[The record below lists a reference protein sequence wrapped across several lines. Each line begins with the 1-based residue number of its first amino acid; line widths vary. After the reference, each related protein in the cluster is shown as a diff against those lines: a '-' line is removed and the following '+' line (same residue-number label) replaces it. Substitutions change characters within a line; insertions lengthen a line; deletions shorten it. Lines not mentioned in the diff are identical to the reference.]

1 MWTCLHSLECLKG
14 SLLSWPVTI
23 ICQNSDNHE
32 DKQLF
37 LKRQTK
43 AWTDE
48 PTQKAARRA
57 HIYFSLSSV
66 KWRNISTYK
75 HMYMCL
81 HVNTGLSVDDWWL
94 VMWRGALGFRRGLIA
109 LSLTSNARKSTGQ
122 RKAPSVLKT
131 KSKTQHTFH
140 NSTSAP
146 VILHLQSEGE
156 PITSN
161 TCLHLHVSVQTSPI

>member
-1 MWTCLHSLECLKG
+1 MHICVWTCLCSLECLKG

-23 ICQNSDNHE
+23 ICQISDNQE

-37 LKRQTK
+37 LKCQTK
-43 AWTDE
+43 ACTDE
-48 PTQKAARRA
+48 HTQKARWA

-81 HVNTGLSVDDWWL
+81 HVSTGSCIDE
-94 VMWRGALGFRRGLIA
+94 ALGFRRGLIA

-146 VILHLQSEGE
+146 VILHLQSEAE

-161 TCLHLHVSVQTSPI
+161 TCLHLHVSIQISRI